1 MECQGMGKDQ
11 EGRGR
16 FKVNLRFL
24 AEVTQWTMVTP
35 RHGKYWLKLR
45 LGYRRI
51 QEPAGKV
58 FSDVYR
64 QVKSF

>member
-1 MECQGMGKDQ
+1 MECQGVGKDQ

-16 FKVNLRFL
+16 LKVNLRFL

-35 RHGKYWLKLR
+35 RHGKSWLKIR

-51 QEPAGKV
+51 KEPARKV
-58 FSDVYR
+58 LSHV
-64 QVKSF
+64 

>member
-16 FKVNLRFL
+16 LKVNLRFL

-35 RHGKYWLKLR
+35 KTWKILA
-45 LGYRRI
+45 
-51 QEPAGKV
+51 ET
-58 FSDVYR
+58 
-64 QVKSF
+64 